1 MTSSR
6 TRILPP
12 GPVSL
17 PQIHGQDMLTH
28 SRMSCFRTCNRK
40 HYFSY
45 ELGIRP
51 DRDATALRIGGCV
64 HKALESLW
72 RDGDLDA
79 ALEAVA
85 TNYEVLPAW
94 VNSDAAARDWTIESN
109 TVAALIIGYWNH
121 WAAVTPIAEAVEQ
134 EFSIAIRSEIRS
146 ITVSPSAQAA
156 ASVLS
161 NCLLMKPAQRLAMF
175 TYLPT
180 RSLLTRATKSRT
192 TGKATSA
199 SSKAM
204 RTSRNMSAT
213 LLSVMRA
220 CPLMCLTRRES
231 LSVRAEAI

>member
-1 MTSSR
+1 MTLSR

-85 TNYEVLPAW
+85 SNYEVLPAW
-94 VNSDAAARDWTIESN
+94 VNSDAAARDFA
-109 TVAALIIGYWNH
+109 VRRRGRGKQPCGRAL
-121 WAAVTPIAEAVEQ
+121 A
-134 EFSIAIRSEIRS
+134 
-146 ITVSPSAQAA
+146 
-156 ASVLS
+156 
-161 NCLLMKPAQRLAMF
+161 RLGF
-175 TYLPT
+175 
-180 RSLLTRATKSRT
+180 
-192 TGKATSA
+192 GQ
-199 SSKAM
+199 
-204 RTSRNMSAT
+204 
-213 LLSVMRA
+213 
-220 CPLMCLTRRES
+220 
-231 LSVRAEAI
+231 